1 MRYLVSLSLLLL
13 VISPTLAQDNLSKN
27 QGKATNTLNQHSWSP
42 DAWGI
47 ISLSASVDDGR
58 DRLFSPAKDGTQPTC
73 LKMRSYYVERES
85 KHSDVTIRLAIR
97 RARPRRDSISS
108 APKTT
113 HENEAEKS
121 PGLWR

>member
-85 KHSDVTIRLAIR
+85 KHSDVTNPIGYSTCTPSTRFDIK
-97 RARPRRDSISS
+97 RAEDSR
-108 APKTT
+108 
-113 HENEAEKS
+113 EK
-121 PGLWR
+121 

>member
-13 VISPTLAQDNLSKN
+13 VISPTFAQDNLSKN

-47 ISLSASVDDGR
+47 ISPSVSLDDGR
-58 DRLFSPAKDGTQPTC
+58 DQLFSPAKDETLPTC

-85 KHSDVTIRLAIR
+85 KHSDVTNPIGYSTCTPSTRFDIK
-97 RARPRRDSISS
+97 RAEDDPR
-108 APKTT
+108 K
-113 HENEAEKS
+113 
-121 PGLWR
+121 